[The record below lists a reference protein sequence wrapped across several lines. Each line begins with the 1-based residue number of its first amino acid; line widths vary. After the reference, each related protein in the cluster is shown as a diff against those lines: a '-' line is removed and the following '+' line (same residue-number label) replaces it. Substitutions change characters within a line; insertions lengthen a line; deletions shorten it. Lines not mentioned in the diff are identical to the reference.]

1 MLDAKK
7 VLPILSLENFNQN
20 KLSEQDLNLMIELKT
35 MTEGL
40 LQRSIFHGYWDC
52 ITDDKGSIPDSREGS
67 AMAMVDNT
75 IYLFG
80 GFSREIYNDTRYYEI
95 DNNVWGTVQ
104 PGPDSKIPEKRQNH
118 TMVSYKDQLL
128 LFGGSGPYMPSVK
141 MRASFNDLWVF
152 KTKDH
157 RWQKVDCDSG
167 VPKKRIGHVACMF
180 GCIMLVHGG
189 YSAEG
194 KIMLDDFN
202 LYDAKIGK
210 WLDVAVYLKG

>member
-1 MLDAKK
+1 MTKEISEENEYMQNLEHLLMAKFDVQKAQAAYKILIRAVRPVYSGSLDHRINMLDAKK

-95 DNNVWGTVQ
+95 DNNVWGTVN
-104 PGPDSKIPEKRQNH
+104 PGPDSKIPEKRSTTLKVPLKLRVNETAWVLNKHQINRGI
-118 TMVSYKDQLL
+118 L
-128 LFGGSGPYMPSVK
+128 SGDN
-141 MRASFNDLWVF
+141 RA
-152 KTKDH
+152 
-157 RWQKVDCDSG
+157 
-167 VPKKRIGHVACMF
+167 
-180 GCIMLVHGG
+180 
-189 YSAEG
+189 
-194 KIMLDDFN
+194 
-202 LYDAKIGK
+202 
-210 WLDVAVYLKG
+210 